1 MSTEAGTAE
10 GTGPPDT
17 AESVYRRERELEGTS
32 SEPAMHIAEV
42 NVIQL
47 RNEGSDT
54 GSVGQEGSPSS
65 SGQS

>member
-1 MSTEAGTAE
+1 MSTEAGAAE
-10 GTGPPDT
+10 GTGPPDMLPEDNTCEDT

-47 RNEGSDT
+47 GNEGSDT
-54 GSVGQEGSPSS
+54 GSVG
-65 SGQS
+65 